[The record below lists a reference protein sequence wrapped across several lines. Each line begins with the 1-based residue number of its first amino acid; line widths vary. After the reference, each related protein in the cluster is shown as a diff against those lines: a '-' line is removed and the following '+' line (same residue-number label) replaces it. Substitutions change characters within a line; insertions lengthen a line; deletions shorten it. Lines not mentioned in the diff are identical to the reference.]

1 MVICMLLKTYIFARD
16 GLEAFSCTNENVVK
30 VLKFIAILF
39 NIAKILVPI
48 ILIVTGVI
56 SIAKAV
62 VSDERDFSKE
72 ITSLVIKL
80 FVGLFVFLL
89 PTILLA
95 FIDLIDGSEDVRS
108 DFAKC
113 SECIL
118 DYSRCPGVSSNN
130 SNKNNSTKNN
140 GKKNDNSTITI
151 NP

>member
-1 MVICMLLKTYIFARD
+1 
-16 GLEAFSCTNENVVK
+16 
-30 VLKFIAILF
+30 
-39 NIAKILVPI
+39 
-48 ILIVTGVI
+48 

-140 GKKNDNSTITI
+140 GKKNDNSTTTI
-151 NP
+151 NPLKIVKKKKI

>member
-1 MVICMLLKTYIFARD
+1 MVICMLLKTYIFAKD

-56 SIAKAV
+56 SLAKAV

-95 FIDLIDGSEDVRS
+95 FIDLIDGNLVISPCMG
-108 DFAKC
+108 FK
-113 SECIL
+113 
-118 DYSRCPGVSSNN
+118 SRLCAYFFERLLFLLLIKSVLLRWAPF
-130 SNKNNSTKNN
+130 
-140 GKKNDNSTITI
+140 
-151 NP
+151 

>member
-1 MVICMLLKTYIFARD
+1 MVICMLLKTYILAGD
-16 GLEAFSCTNENVVK
+16 PLDAFSCTNENVVK

-48 ILIVTGVI
+48 ILIITGVI

-108 DFAKC
+108 EFAKC

-140 GKKNDNSTITI
+140 GKKNDNSTTTI

>member
-1 MVICMLLKTYIFARD
+1 MVICMLFKTFILAND

-56 SIAKAV
+56 SLAKAV
-62 VSDERDFSKE
+62 MSDERDFSKE
-72 ITSLVIKL
+72 ITSLLIKL

-108 DFAKC
+108 DFTKC

-118 DYSRCPGVSSNN
+118 DYSRCPGVSS
-130 SNKNNSTKNN
+130 SKKNNTNTTKNN
-140 GKKNDNSTITI
+140 GKKNDNSTTTI

>member
-1 MVICMLLKTYIFARD
+1 MLFRTFILAND

-56 SIAKAV
+56 SLAKAV
-62 VSDERDFSKE
+62 MSDERDFSKE
-72 ITSLVIKL
+72 ITSLLIKL
-80 FVGLFVFLL
+80 FVGLLVFFL

-95 FIDLIDGSEDVRS
+95 FIDLIDGSEDVRN
-108 DFAKC
+108 DFTKC

-118 DYSRCPGVSSNN
+118 DYSRCPGVSSGK
-130 SNKNNSTKNN
+130 KNNTNTTKNN
-140 GKKNDNSTITI
+140 GKKNDNSTTTI
-151 NP
+151 NPY

>member
-1 MVICMLLKTYIFARD
+1 MLLKTYIFAKD

-56 SIAKAV
+56 SLAKAV

-89 PTILLA
+89 PTIA

-108 DFAKC
+108 EFAKC

-140 GKKNDNSTITI
+140 GKKNDNSTTTI

>member
-62 VSDERDFSKE
+62 VSDQRDFSKE

-80 FVGLFVFLL
+80 FVGLFVFL
-89 PTILLA
+89 IN
-95 FIDLIDGSEDVRS
+95 GSEDVRS

-118 DYSRCPGVSSNN
+118 DYSRCPGVSSNK
-130 SNKNNSTKNN
+130 KNNNDAKKNN
-140 GKKNDNSTITI
+140 GKKNDNSTTTI

>member
-1 MVICMLLKTYIFARD
+1 MLFKTFVLD
-16 GLEAFSCTNENVVK
+16 GDPLEAFSCTNENVVK

-95 FIDLIDGSEDVRS
+95 FIDLINGSEDVRS

-118 DYSRCPGVSSNN
+118 DYSRCPGVSSNK
-130 SNKNNSTKNN
+130 KNNNDAKKNN
-140 GKKNDNSTITI
+140 GKKNDNSTTTI

>member
-1 MVICMLLKTYIFARD
+1 MLFKTFILANN

-56 SIAKAV
+56 SLTKAV
-62 VSDERDFSKE
+62 MSDERDFSKE
-72 ITSLVIKL
+72 ITSLLIKL

-108 DFAKC
+108 DFTKC

-118 DYSRCPGVSSNN
+118 DYSRCHGVSSNK
-130 SNKNNSTKNN
+130 KNNNDAKKNN
-140 GKKNDNSTITI
+140 GKKNDNSTTTI

>member
-1 MVICMLLKTYIFARD
+1 MLFKTFILANN

-56 SIAKAV
+56 SLTKAV
-62 VSDERDFSKE
+62 MSDERDFSKE
-72 ITSLVIKL
+72 ITSLLIKL

-118 DYSRCPGVSSNN
+118 DYSRCPGVSSNK
-130 SNKNNSTKNN
+130 KNNNDAKKNN
-140 GKKNDNSTITI
+140 GKKNDNSTTTI

>member
-1 MVICMLLKTYIFARD
+1 MLFKTFILANN

-56 SIAKAV
+56 SLTKAV
-62 VSDERDFSKE
+62 MSDERDFSKE
-72 ITSLVIKL
+72 ITSLLIKL

-118 DYSRCPGVSSNN
+118 DYSRCPGVSSGK
-130 SNKNNSTKNN
+130 KNTTNTTKNN
-140 GKKNDNSTITI
+140 GKKNDNSTTTI